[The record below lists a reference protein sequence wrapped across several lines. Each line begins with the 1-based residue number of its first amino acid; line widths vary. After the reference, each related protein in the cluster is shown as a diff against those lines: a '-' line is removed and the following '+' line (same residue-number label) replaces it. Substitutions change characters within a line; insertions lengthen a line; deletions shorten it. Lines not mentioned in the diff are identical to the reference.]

1 MRYDVSALEVLK
13 ILGYTP
19 KAMDEWMGKTKIDL
33 PQIYR
38 DFLELTKDCALFQT
52 ACLDTGNKG
61 SSEMLLQTLY
71 ETMQAEIADW
81 KETWEQEPETRETEI
96 YTFSLLPPVRW
107 SEKVENFLL
116 IGNED
121 GVVQF
126 GIRMADIGQE
136 DPIVYWNHEEAS
148 RTQWNADEKLSDFLL
163 EVLWNVLSCVD
174 YDTAEWALEK
184 QGWKHEEY
192 FDEEIDDWI
201 ASEETLAS
209 YGIDSKALKLHFYQ
223 DGAVF
228 GCYDPDRNIIYTGY
242 QQAEGISLYAISRAD
257 TENIFPEC

>member
-121 GVVQF
+121 GVVQL
-126 GIRMADIGQE
+126 GPPARC
-136 DPIVYWNHEEAS
+136 PPY
-148 RTQWNADEKLSDFLL
+148 
-163 EVLWNVLSCVD
+163 
-174 YDTAEWALEK
+174 
-184 QGWKHEEY
+184 
-192 FDEEIDDWI
+192 
-201 ASEETLAS
+201 
-209 YGIDSKALKLHFYQ
+209 
-223 DGAVF
+223 
-228 GCYDPDRNIIYTGY
+228 GY
-242 QQAEGISLYAISRAD
+242 QAEPSGTRMKSCP
-257 TENIFPEC
+257 IFFWKCFGMY